1 MLIWASFPAV
11 TTRYPKK
18 PQHNALLFWDELR
31 HAVPSGMHCAQKNF
45 GITAEN
51 PNNIISFAKEK
62 CGLLIRLVA
71 GRKVRTPEGSIADNI
86 RHL

>member
-11 TTRYPKK
+11 TTRYPKN
-18 PQHNALLFWDELR
+18 HNIILPYFWDELR
-31 HAVPSGMHCAQKNF
+31 HAVPSGMRSAQKNLW
-45 GITAEN
+45 ITIEN
-51 PNNIISFAKEK
+51 SYNITRFAKEK